1 MNVLIQLAF
10 LSYYRYSFFLMD
22 FLIFLCI
29 CFGFYHL
36 TYKVLPLFVP
46 EKKQV
51 KYKWV
56 RKALT
61 ISLGVQMFCY
71 LFLLP
76 VLLFQKPF
84 MIHFRASAGI
94 SGFVF
99 VVLVIFRL
107 INIIM
112 VASFLTCC
120 WMFLEEQDKTPYIK
134 RWFALMVVLL
144 LYYLWTLFYMLFPT
158 MNKALD
164 IYELFY
170 NIRNLYLVN
179 DPEKKHKTFLYL
191 EQFGCIPPSYTTLYE
206 DEWKRTFHNPIMGP
220 LECSS

>member
-22 FLIFLCI
+22 FLIFLWI

-36 TYKVLPLFVP
+36 MYKVLPLFVP
-46 EKKQV
+46 EQKQE
-51 KYKWV
+51 KYEWV

-61 ISLGVQMFCY
+61 ISLGIQMFCY

-76 VLLFQKPF
+76 VLLFQKPL
-84 MIHFRASAGI
+84 MIHFRSRAGI

-112 VASFLTCC
+112 TAAFLASC
-120 WMFLEEQDKTPYIK
+120 WILLEEQEKTPYLK

-179 DPEKKHKTFLYL
+179 DPEKKYKTFLYL
-191 EQFGCIPPSYTTLYE
+191 EHFGCIPPSYTSLYE
-206 DEWKRTFHNPIMGP
+206 DEWKRTFHNPVMGP